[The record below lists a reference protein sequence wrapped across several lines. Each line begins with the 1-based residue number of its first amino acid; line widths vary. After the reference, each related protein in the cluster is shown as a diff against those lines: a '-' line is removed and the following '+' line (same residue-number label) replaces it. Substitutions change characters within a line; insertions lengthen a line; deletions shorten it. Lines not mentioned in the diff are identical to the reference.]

1 MGIPPVE
8 QEVIMSDIP
17 NSDDIIVSHSNQ
29 DNTLDESASDLGAII
44 IEIDRERQHFGEHT
58 KRMAELKRLATLQ
71 KNVIL
76 RMLESSVEER
86 DKPKRPHL
94 KVIK

>member
-1 MGIPPVE
+1 
-8 QEVIMSDIP
+8 MSDIP
-17 NSDDIIVSHSNQ
+17 SSDDIVVSHSNQ

-44 IEIDRERQHFGEHT
+44 IETDRERQHFGEHT

>member
-1 MGIPPVE
+1 MGISQVE

-17 NSDDIIVSHSNQ
+17 RIEDIVVNNFNQ
-29 DNTLDESASDLGAII
+29 DKTLDESVSDLGTII
-44 IEIDRERQHFGEHT
+44 IEIDRERLHFGDHT
-58 KRMAELKRLATLQ
+58 RRMAELKRLATLQ

-76 RMLESSVEER
+76 RMLESSIEER
-86 DKPKRPHL
+86 DQPMRPHL